1 VNTFLLNF
9 TQGADFEATALR
21 RASTPWLNSA
31 FATVAP
37 AVSCVPTPQRMADGT
52 VEILP
57 GQCEAF
63 FRLDR
68 PRTYVAAA
76 LVGFTAWCVYKVVTR

>member
-1 VNTFLLNF
+1 MNTFLLNF
-9 TQGADFEATALR
+9 TQGADFEAVALR
-21 RASTPWLNSA
+21 RASPPWLNSV

-37 AVSCVPTPQRMADGT
+37 EVSCVPTPERMADGT
-52 VEILP
+52 LVLGP

-76 LVGFTAWCVYKVVTR
+76 LVGLTAWGVYKVLTR